1 MKLFHAAVTA
11 AVLGAT
17 TAVTANADTFP
28 SFVGQ
33 LVPADS
39 AGRTIVIDPATR
51 WVNVT
56 QGEKVKFLA
65 NGREFV
71 IDFDGVDQSV
81 DLRKLAPEGVL
92 DHQVETYVRTSPF
105 NLPN

>member
-1 MKLFHAAVTA
+1 V
-11 AVLGAT
+11 
-17 TAVTANADTFP
+17 
-28 SFVGQ
+28 
-33 LVPADS
+33 DS
-39 AGRTIVIDPATR
+39 AERTIVIDPGTR

-81 DLRKLAPEGVL
+81 DLRKLAPAGML

>member
-1 MKLFHAAVTA
+1 MKLFHAAVTV
-11 AVLGAT
+11 AVLGGA

-33 LVPADS
+33 LVPVDS
-39 AGRTIVIDPATR
+39 ADRTVVIDPATR

-71 IDFDGVDQSV
+71 IDFDGVDQNV
-81 DLRKLAPEGVL
+81 DLRKLAPGGAL
-92 DHQVETYVRTSPF
+92 DHLVETYVRTSPF